1 MSVVSFVSMP
11 RSSSRPRRAQHP
23 LSGPPGEPTAPRLT
37 DRGPFKEGHL
47 EAELWGSIPD
57 APGALQKR
65 TDAREQ
71 QGGLAIDMSDVRT
84 SRSAPGRSGG
94 RPARSLIALACLM
107 ILGGTMSVGAASAD
121 TASDLRDASA
131 KLDDLVAQIHAATQQ
146 VMALQADAQVQ
157 LAKVDSMRQA
167 VEATQ
172 ARLVHTQI
180 TVREITQ
187 EIAAQQATLDQRAV
201 NAYVAGPS
209 ADLAAFLSASSFQD
223 FTDRLADVTAAGE
236 RDHLVAQELG
246 RQRDNLAA
254 AEQSLEAL
262 YVSQRAAQDQLNA
275 QVDAVLSE
283 LQLRQTVL
291 DGLNRDREAAQQLV
305 TQLTERRQQEIARQ
319 LERERRRLAA
329 QMAQLANQDQSTPP
343 TWWTPPTP
351 PPGYQAEVVDLIKRY
366 FTPLGRD
373 DLDMALCVAWR
384 ESRYTPT
391 AVNKSSG
398 AAGVFQFMPNLWPWF
413 SSTAGWDGADVF
425 DPNANVG
432 VAAAIVK
439 MFGWWP
445 WRSDSG
451 VCGI

>member
-1 MSVVSFVSMP
+1 V
-11 RSSSRPRRAQHP
+11 
-23 LSGPPGEPTAPRLT
+23 
-37 DRGPFKEGHL
+37 
-47 EAELWGSIPD
+47 
-57 APGALQKR
+57 
-65 TDAREQ
+65 
-71 QGGLAIDMSDVRT
+71 
-84 SRSAPGRSGG
+84 
-94 RPARSLIALACLM
+94 
-107 ILGGTMSVGAASAD
+107 ILGATMSVGAASAD

-131 KLDDLVAQIHAATQQ
+131 KLDDLVARIHAATQQ
-146 VMALQADAQVQ
+146 ITALQADAQVQ
-157 LAKVDSMRQA
+157 LAKVDSMRLA
-167 VEATQ
+167 VQATQ

-187 EIAAQQATLDQRAV
+187 EIAAQQATLDQSAV
-201 NAYVAGPS
+201 DAYVAGPS

-223 FTDRLADVTAAGE
+223 FTDRLADVTVAGE
-236 RDHLVAQELG
+236 RDHLVARELS

-254 AEQSLEAL
+254 AEQSLQAL
-262 YVSQRAAQDQLNA
+262 YVTQRAAQDQLNA

-283 LQLRQTVL
+283 LQLRQAVL

-319 LERERRRLAA
+319 LQRERQRLAA
-329 QMAQLANQDQSTPP
+329 QMARLANHSTPP

-351 PPGYQAEVVDLIKRY
+351 PPGYQAEVQDLIEQY
-366 FTPLGRD
+366 FTPLGQD
-373 DLDMALCVAWR
+373 DLDMALCVGWR